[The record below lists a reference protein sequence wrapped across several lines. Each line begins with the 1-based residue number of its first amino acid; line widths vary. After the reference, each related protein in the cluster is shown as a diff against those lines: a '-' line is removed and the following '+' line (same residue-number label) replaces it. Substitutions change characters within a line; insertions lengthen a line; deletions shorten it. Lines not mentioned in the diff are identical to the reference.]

1 MAFQAQAFLHV
12 MERKADSTDGEKGD
26 PDPDQGHHS
35 HNQLY
40 HLQGKCL
47 EDNGQQLICVLF
59 STLSDATVDILFD
72 SR

>member
-40 HLQGKCL
+40 HLEGKCL
-47 EDNGQQLICVLF
+47 EDNGQQ
-59 STLSDATVDILFD
+59 
-72 SR
+72 